1 MSAASRGTYNNA
13 GAGEGEGAVAGHQGV
28 SPGLAVVEC
37 FAHSFINKH
46 FPVLMFRLV
55 STIPAICAS
64 EQRTLVLYYY
74 HIYVVSRQDTNESII
89 ILVTIGKK
97 LFSVSTM

>member
-13 GAGEGEGAVAGHQGV
+13 GAGVEGGGCWGGAGHQGV
-28 SPGLAVVEC
+28 SPGLPVVEC

-55 STIPAICAS
+55 STIPAISAS
-64 EQRTLVLYYY
+64 
-74 HIYVVSRQDTNESII
+74 
-89 ILVTIGKK
+89 
-97 LFSVSTM
+97 